1 MPLAVKTEKSSWRL
15 CEGDEIAPGRTVV
28 RPMGG
33 GERFEVY
40 LAWEDRMFSLVVAKL
55 LRPDRVENE
64 RSRRALERE
73 AGLLER
79 LAHPVLLRGFGVVP
93 DGPRP
98 HLLVEHIEGLTL
110 RSLIKHGPVSPEQLT
125 PTAVA
130 LAGAL
135 HYLHGEGVVHLD
147 LKPANVLMGM
157 PPRVIDLSLAR
168 RVERAAATRV
178 TVGTPSYMPPEQLDP
193 LNRGPMGPPADV
205 FGLGATLY
213 HAAAARKSFAP
224 RSADGAADEA
234 RLDAEPPP
242 LPSHVPSG
250 LAEPIL
256 ACLRSDPAERP
267 TAHELAVALEP
278 VAERLGAR
286 RRNGRWRR
294 R

>member
-1 MPLAVKTEKSSWRL
+1 MPVAMKTEKSSWRL

-55 LRPDRVENE
+55 LRPDRVDNE
-64 RSRRALERE
+64 RSRRALDRE
-73 AGLLER
+73 ARLLER
-79 LAHPVLLRGFGVVP
+79 LAHPVLLRGFGAVP

-98 HLLVEHIEGLTL
+98 HLLLEHLEGPTL
-110 RSLIKHGPVSPEQLT
+110 RSLIKRGPVSPEQLA

-147 LKPANVLMGM
+147 IKPANVLMGM
-157 PPRVIDLSLAR
+157 PPRLIDLSLAR
-168 RVERAAATRV
+168 RVERATATRV
-178 TVGTPSYMPPEQLDP
+178 AVGTPSYMPPEQLDP

-213 HAAAARKSFAP
+213 HAAAARKPFSSRRVEP
-224 RSADGAADEA
+224 W
-234 RLDAEPPP
+234 LDAEPPP
-242 LPSHVPSG
+242 LPADVPSG

-256 ACLRSDPAERP
+256 ACLRPNPAERP
-267 TAHELAVALEP
+267 TARELAVGLEP